1 MIHEALC
8 ELTLMSQI
16 TRLAR
21 RVHSISGFGGASETE
36 QNAADTLLGLAHP
49 VTAGGGEFE
58 AAVLVRFRP
67 QRYLR
72 PLPRSILF
80 PR

>member
-21 RVHSISGFGGASETE
+21 RVHSISGFGGAFETE
-36 QNAADTLLGLAHP
+36 TDLPRRQSLRDQYRP
-49 VTAGGGEFE
+49 
-58 AAVLVRFRP
+58 VRFFGS
-67 QRYLR
+67 L
-72 PLPRSILF
+72 
-80 PR
+80 